1 MSKNETNTMG
11 YDDLYNEENVANRMT
26 EGTKK
31 GKRRYYPSNKPQTF
45 VRNAVTGVKY
55 PFMVGSYEQ
64 RQLYKMVDSTGTCD
78 AEGYPIKVRSLLPNF
93 NTNHLFYDSP
103 EQCMSNLR
111 ISIADSA
118 INLWRE
124 RTQSFD

>member
-1 MSKNETNTMG
+1 MSKNDIG
-11 YDDLYNEENVANRMT
+11 YDETLNNEENVARRMT
-26 EGTKK
+26 EGGKK

-55 PFMVGSYEQ
+55 PFVVGSHEQ

-78 AEGYPIKVRSLLPNF
+78 SDGYPLLSRSSLPNF

-103 EQCMSNLR
+103 EQCMSNMR
-111 ISIADSA
+111 ITISDSE
-118 INLWRE
+118 INRWRE
-124 RTQSFD
+124 RTQDFE

>member
-1 MSKNETNTMG
+1 MNNNDTSYDET
-11 YDDLYNEENVANRMT
+11 YYNEENVANRMT
-26 EGTKK
+26 DGGKK

-55 PFMVGSYEQ
+55 PFLVGSHEQ

-78 AEGYPIKVRSLLPNF
+78 AEGYPIKQRSLLPNL

-111 ISIADSA
+111 ITISDAE
-118 INLWRE
+118 INSWRE
-124 RTQSFD
+124 RTQILE